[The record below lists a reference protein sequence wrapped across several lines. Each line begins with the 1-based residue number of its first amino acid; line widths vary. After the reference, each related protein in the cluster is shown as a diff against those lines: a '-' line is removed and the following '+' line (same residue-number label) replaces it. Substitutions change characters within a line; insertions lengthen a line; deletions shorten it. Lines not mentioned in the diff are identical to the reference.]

1 MIIVYSECV
10 YASVVSFS
18 AVEVIFEI
26 GQDSYRE

>member
-1 MIIVYSECV
+1 MIIFYSEWV

-18 AVEVIFEI
+18 AGELIFEI